1 MLAPNPAAQPMPEQ
15 PPQGGISLGAAMPP
29 EMAGMMMQ
37 PPGPE
42 KRYDVKIKRCTSKN
56 GRLKVE
62 VLAPEDFLI
71 ERNATVLNEEKV
83 RFCAHRSRPTR
94 SALKLMYPDK
104 RSIIDDLPAYSRGS
118 DKSDERRSR
127 EVRFNS
133 RDVSTSDK
141 ATELV
146 EIFECYVKV
155 DYDGDGVAEWRQIV
169 IARSSD
175 TKHILANTEWGGDL
189 PFTDIVPDPMPHRW
203 AGRSA
208 FDETYDIQRIK
219 TVLMRQVLD
228 NLYQTN
234 NPQQEAD
241 HGRIMN
247 PDALVNRELGSVVW
261 TKPGNGP
268 AVAPL
273 AVPFV
278 AKDSFPV
285 LDYLDMVKEARTGIG
300 RASQALDPDA
310 LQNQTATAVQAT
322 QDIKFSKVEVY
333 ARNIAECGG
342 LKRLFKCMLRLFVE
356 NQREPMAIRLRGE
369 FVDMDP
375 RGWNADMD
383 CTVNVGLGAGSRDR
397 DMAMLQ
403 NVLQVQQ
410 GVITALQNP
419 FNPILNLGHALDT
432 ARRLAE
438 AAGLK
443 NPEQYF
449 PEVTQ
454 EQIAQIKQKMDANP
468 PPNPDAAKA
477 QAQMQIE
484 QMKLQANMQLEQ
496 ARMQSDSQRD
506 AAKAQLDQQAM
517 QAKAEIERIQAEADI
532 ATQQQKT
539 QAEIALAREKAQIEA
554 ALQEREH
561 QFKLDLM
568 AREDARKE
576 REFALREYEAQQ
588 GQARA
593 QEGHAQKLEQMKA
606 AAYKPK
612 AKE

>member
-1 MLAPNPAAQPMPEQ
+1 MMPEQ
-15 PPQGGISLGAAMPP
+15 PPQGGISLRP
-29 EMAGMMMQ
+29 EDVMWTAEGGMMP

-42 KRYDVKIKRCTSKN
+42 KRYDVKIKRCIKS
-56 GRLKVE
+56 GRLRVE
-62 VLAPEDFLI
+62 VLPPEDFLI
-71 ERNATVLNEEKV
+71 ERNATILNEEKV
-83 RFCAHRSRPTR
+83 RFCAHRSTPMR
-94 SALKLMYPDK
+94 SDLKRMYPDK
-104 RSIIDDLPAYSRGS
+104 KSIIDNLPTYTSVNRNDEQQAR
-118 DKSDERRSR
+118 DERFSPSTN
-127 EVRFNS
+127 ENS
-133 RDVSTSDK
+133 GDS
-141 ATELV
+141 ATDLI
-146 EIFECYVKV
+146 EIFECYVKC
-155 DYDGDGVAEWRQIV
+155 DYDGDGIAEWRQV
-169 IARSSD
+169 VFARSSD
-175 TKHILANTEWGGDL
+175 ERHMLENTEWGGDL

-203 AGRSA
+203 AGRSV

-219 TVLMRQVLD
+219 TTLIRQTLD

-234 NPQQEAD
+234 NPMQEAD
-241 HGRIMN
+241 ASRIEN
-247 PDALVNRELGSVVW
+247 PDALVNRQLGGVVW
-261 TKPGNGP
+261 AKAGNGP

-273 AVPFV
+273 TVPFV
-278 AKDSFPV
+278 AKDTFPV
-285 LDYLDMVKEARTGIG
+285 LEYFDMVKEARTGIG

-342 LKRLFKCMLRLFVE
+342 LKRLFKCLLRLFVE
-356 NQREPMAIRLRGE
+356 NQRVPKVIRLRGE
-369 FVDMDP
+369 FVTMDP
-375 RGWNADMD
+375 RGWDADMD
-383 CTVNVGLGAGSRDR
+383 CTINVGLGAGSRDR

-454 EQIAQIKQKMDANP
+454 EQIAQIKQQMDANP
-468 PPNPDAAKA
+468 PPNPEAAKA

-517 QAKAEIERIQAEADI
+517 QAKAEIEKIQAQADI
-532 ATQQQKT
+532 ATNQQKVE
-539 QAEIALAREKAQIEA
+539 ADIMLAREKAMLEA
-554 ALQEREH
+554 QLKREEH
-561 QFKLDLM
+561 QMRM
-568 AREDARKE
+568 AEMQAESQRKE
-576 REFALREYEAQQ
+576 REFAMREYEAQQ
-588 GQARA
+588 GQVRA